1 MVTSAKVGLNRAE
14 EEVSLFRAP
23 MKLISVHDAINRLPL
38 PILNLCSS
46 LEEKSPPTAAHCRRV
61 GYTAMELACF
71 SYRFN
76 ADELRTI
83 FHVGFLHDVGKLVVP
98 LSILDKPSGLS
109 EAEWEVIRASAV
121 CGESL
126 LKPFLHPGD
135 PVVDAVR
142 HEHERWDGA
151 GYPEGLYGEQIP
163 VASRIVHIADTL
175 DALRI
180 HTAYRSARGILES
193 MKVLM
198 DGSGSQFD
206 PDWVDLACRLW
217 MPSQNGP
224 YKLQPTGNPPTS
236 VPVAHNNRELSF

>member
-1 MVTSAKVGLNRAE
+1 
-14 EEVSLFRAP
+14 
-23 MKLISVHDAINRLPL
+23 MKLISVGAAVNRLPL

-46 LEEKSPPTAAHCRRV
+46 LEEKSPATAAHCRRV
-61 GYTAMELACF
+61 GFTALELAGF

-76 ADELRTI
+76 NDELRTI
-83 FHVGFLHDVGKLVVP
+83 FHAGFLHDLGKLVVP

-109 EAEWEVIRASAV
+109 ETEWGVIRASAI

-126 LKPFLHPGD
+126 LRPFLPPGD
-135 PVVDAVR
+135 PVIDAVR

-180 HTAYRSARGILES
+180 HTSYRSARGTLAS

-198 DGSGSQFD
+198 DGAGSQFD
-206 PDWVDLACRLW
+206 PEWVDFACRLW
-217 MPSQNGP
+217 MPSQNRAIR
-224 YKLQPTGNPPTS
+224 LPPTANPS
-236 VPVAHNNRELSF
+236 RSAPVAHNNHELSF